1 MLTRAD
7 LDEAVTNGIIT
18 REQSLA
24 LQDLPAKR
32 HATRYRHA
40 LDDERFVFM
49 KNFNEFFIALGVV
62 LLGVGLWFAA
72 AAFPGFTGHF
82 PVLFIA
88 VMWGLAEILTR

>member
-24 LQDLPAKR
+24 LQDLPVKR
-32 HATRYRHA
+32 RAARYRHA

-49 KNFNEFFIALGVV
+49 KNFNEFFITLGIV
-62 LLGVGLWFAA
+62 LLSIGLWVFMGVA
-72 AAFPGFTGHF
+72 TC
-82 PVLFIA
+82 V
-88 VMWGLAEILTR
+88 R